1 MVWGRLSDRFGPRL
15 VLTTAGFFLGLSY
28 LLKSRVTEVWQLY
41 AFFGTTLG
49 IGLSASIIPLLS
61 TVSRWFVRRR
71 GLMTGIVL
79 AGLGAGTIFMPILVG
94 QLISGYGWRMAF
106 VALGIISLVSIIIAA
121 QFLRRDPQSQG

>member
-1 MVWGRLSDRFGPRL
+1 M
-15 VLTTAGFFLGLSY
+15 
-28 LLKSRVTEVWQLY
+28 SRVTEVWQLY

-79 AGLGAGTIFMPILVG
+79 AGLGTGTIFMPILVG